1 MGADPGQ
8 RSRTLL
14 AKLSLDAVLMPA
26 VRAFHGS
33 EPLLD
38 VLEKY
43 LSAARYWQ
51 QAVRLRQ
58 FLQAI
63 FRGGRDNLIRAR
75 RNCGEAR
82 WSISTRGTLGGASG
96 RYRSASC

>member
-8 RSRTLL
+8 RSSTLL

-33 EPLLD
+33 EPSLD
-38 VLEKY
+38 ALEKY
-43 LSAARYWQ
+43 LSAARYQ
-51 QAVRLRQ
+51 QQPVRLRQ

-63 FRGGRDNLIRAR
+63 FRGRRDTLMKAR

-82 WSISTRGTLGGASG
+82 
-96 RYRSASC
+96 